1 MRVRRVVEELHLVLA
16 SGSRVQPM
24 HALQAL
30 RHRRGVVALDSAG
43 GAPAQL
49 SLVAFDP
56 LRLGPPPARL
66 EELEAWCAQVQ
77 FIEGDPAPVAF
88 GGGWIGACSYDL
100 GVAGEQQYLAL
111 PRDPWRL
118 PLLVGGVYC
127 DYLAFDH
134 TSGRVWL
141 VLGAGELDGRASLAE
156 RHASIFDDL
165 TVEEGQL
172 SRDLVPCRSVGPLVR
187 KTQPAEHR
195 ARITAAREA
204 IARGEYYQANVAHRF
219 ERSVSGDPLDLYLR
233 LRRVNAAP
241 YAGYLAWE
249 AAQVAGEAHTM
260 RGAILCSSP
269 ELLLDYN
276 GSEARTRP
284 IKGTIPR
291 GATAAED
298 ARQKTALLASE
309 KDRAELA
316 MIVDLER
323 NDLGRLAL
331 TGGVRVE
338 GFPRLES
345 YAAVHHLV
353 TDVIARMGPGV
364 RGEALLMALFPGG
377 SITGAPKVAA
387 MRAIAELEGEGRGWF
402 TGALGWI
409 SHDGQAQWNILIRTL
424 VWRPGPT
431 AQDPNAG
438 EVCFHVGG
446 GITWHS
452 DPHAEDEE
460 TLHKARAL
468 MRALDERT

>member
-1 MRVRRVVEELHLVLA
+1 V
-16 SGSRVQPM
+16 
-24 HALQAL
+24 
-30 RHRRGVVALDSAG
+30 
-43 GAPAQL
+43 
-49 SLVAFDP
+49 
-56 LRLGPPPARL
+56 
-66 EELEAWCAQVQ
+66 WCAQVQ

-100 GVAGEQQYLAL
+100 GVAGEQQYLAM
-111 PRDPWRL
+111 PRDPWCL

-134 TSGRVWL
+134 TAGRVWL
-141 VLGAGELDGRASLAE
+141 VLGEGELDGRETYAE
-156 RHASIFDDL
+156 RRASILDDL
-165 TVEEGQL
+165 SCPEVQRLGA
-172 SRDLVPCRSVGPLVR
+172 LVPCRSVGPLVR
-187 KTQPAEHR
+187 KTQPDVHR
-195 ARITAAREA
+195 ARISAARAA
-204 IARGEYYQANVAHRF
+204 IARGEYYQANLAHRF
-219 ERSVSGDPLDLYLR
+219 ERQVSGDPLDLYMR

-241 YAGYLAWE
+241 YAAYLAWD
-249 AAQVAGEAHTM
+249 AAQVAGESQAL

-298 ARQKTALLASE
+298 ARQKAALLASD

-323 NDLGRLAL
+323 NDLGRLAV
-331 TGGVRVE
+331 TAGVRVE

-353 TDVIARMGPGV
+353 ADVIARMGPGV

-387 MRAIAELEGEGRGWF
+387 MRAIADLEGEGRGWF

-409 SHDGQAQWNILIRTL
+409 GHDGQAQWNILIRTL
-424 VWRPGPT
+424 VWRARPSVD
-431 AQDPNAG
+431 DPQAG

-460 TLHKARAL
+460 TLHKASAL
-468 MRALDERT
+468 MRALDERS